1 MAQDRTTKHLS
12 ITVAALTRRRPAMVE
27 TLLKSWGAMA
37 LPDNTTIRC
46 LIVENDEAAQ
56 VQALVVSHNPLPN
69 GVPLDYVLETDPG
82 IPFGRNRAAKEAIAH
97 GSDLL
102 AFVDDD
108 ETVAQDWLVRLVAG
122 YRQSEAALLGAPLR
136 MADPIDGLNR
146 LELMMHNS
154 ITDGYRQKEKRNA
167 SLTTLNEAPRVT
179 IATNNWI
186 AETRLFS
193 KEGFWF
199 NEEMRFTGGT
209 DSVFCAQVKDAGH
222 KVGWVKDAFVYE
234 TLPRDRLHF
243 GYQYARA
250 RDQINVHFHR
260 KMKASP
266 ISRYA
271 LVLRLP
277 GKLIEIIILVI
288 KLPFTGGRTLLGL
301 AKTTGWIAGRVGAA
315 FGVRSKLYTNIT
327 GG

>member
-1 MAQDRTTKHLS
+1 MVQDRTTQHLS
-12 ITVAALTRRRPAMVE
+12 ITVASLTRRRPGMVE
-27 TLLKSWGAMA
+27 TLLKSWAAMA
-37 LPDNTTIRC
+37 LPSNTTVRC
-46 LIVENDEAAQ
+46 LIVENDDTAQ
-56 VQALVVSHNPLPN
+56 VQELVAHHDPLPN

-97 GSDLL
+97 NSDLL

-122 YRQSEAALLGAPLR
+122 YRQSEAVLLGAPLR

-154 ITDGYRQKEKRNA
+154 ISDGYRQKEKRNA

-193 KEGFWF
+193 EEGFWF

-209 DSVFCAQVKDAGH
+209 DSVFCAKVKEAGH

-234 TLPRDRLHF
+234 TLPRDRLRF
-243 GYQYARA
+243 SYQYARA

-260 KMKASP
+260 KMEASP

-277 GKLIEIIILVI
+277 GKLIEIIILLI
-288 KLPFTGGRTLLGL
+288 KLPFTGGKTLLNL
-301 AKTTGWIAGRVGAA
+301 ARTTGWIAGRVGAA

>member
-12 ITVAALTRRRPAMVE
+12 ITVASLTRRRPGMVE
-27 TLLKSWGAMA
+27 TLLKSWGTMA
-37 LPDNTTIRC
+37 LPENTTVRC
-46 LIVENDEAAQ
+46 LIVENDDAAQ
-56 VQALVVSHNPLPN
+56 VQDLVESYTPLPN
-69 GVPLDYVLETDPG
+69 GASLDYVLETDAG
-82 IPFGRNRAAKEAIAH
+82 IPFGRNRAAKEAIAQNA
-97 GSDLL
+97 DLL

-122 YRQSEAALLGAPLR
+122 YRESEAVLLGAPLR

-146 LELMMHNS
+146 MELMMHNS
-154 ITDGYRQKEKRNA
+154 ISDGYRRKEKRNA

-193 KEGFWF
+193 QEGFWF

-234 TLPRDRLHF
+234 TLPQDRLSF

-260 KMKASP
+260 KMETSP

-277 GKLIEIIILVI
+277 GKLIEIIILLV
-288 KLPFTGGRTLLGL
+288 KLPFTGGRTLLDI